1 MLNKQTYF
9 KPTGFYKEKQQNMSG
24 RGRGNKSR
32 KRDLIDAPKITSAP
46 AKISNKGNLP
56 KKLKADAK
64 KSRSTR
70 TPTPPPVVPVHGQFS
85 SSDESEAEEQQNRAV
100 ESSSDD
106 GDGGMSPV
114 EEIPIPEGLGDDDDE
129 GGDEE
134 EEDFSWKCRLLE
146 FIQQYP
152 EVFDKA
158 SPRYKKKNL
167 REAAWEDIA
176 TAMDSDGI

>member
-9 KPTGFYKEKQQNMSG
+9 KPRGFYQIKEEIMSG

-32 KRDLIDAPKITSAP
+32 KRDLIDAPKITSTP

-56 KKLKADAK
+56 QKLKADAK
-64 KSRSTR
+64 KSRSTQ

-85 SSDESEAEEQQNRAV
+85 SSDESKAEEQQNRAV
-100 ESSSDD
+100 ESSSD
-106 GDGGMSPV
+106 DGGMSPV
-114 EEIPIPEGLGDDDDE
+114 EEIPIPEGLGEDDE

-134 EEDFSWKCRLLE
+134 EEDFSWKCHLLE

-167 REAAWEDIA
+167 RQAAWEKIA

>member
-46 AKISNKGNLP
+46 AKIANKGNLP

-64 KSRSTR
+64 KSSRSTPTP
-70 TPTPPPVVPVHGQFS
+70 TPTPPPVVHNDLS
-85 SSDESEAEEQQNRAV
+85 SSEESEAEEKQNREV

-106 GDGGMSPV
+106 GGLSPS
-114 EEIPIPEGLGDDDDE
+114 EEIPVPEGFGDDK

-146 FIQQYP
+146 FIHQYP

-158 SPRYKKKNL
+158 SPRYEKKNL

>member
-1 MLNKQTYF
+1 
-9 KPTGFYKEKQQNMSG
+9 MSG
-24 RGRGNKSR
+24 RGQGNKSR

-46 AKISNKGNLP
+46 TKISNKGSLP

-64 KSRSTR
+64 KSSRSTP
-70 TPTPPPVVPVHGQFS
+70 TPTPPPVVPVHDQFS

-106 GDGGMSPV
+106 GGMSPA
-114 EEIPIPEGLGDDDDE
+114 EEIPVPEGLGDDDDDDE

-152 EVFDKA
+152 EVFGKA
-158 SPRYKKKNL
+158 SPRYKNKKFERSSL
-167 REAAWEDIA
+167 GRDSYS
-176 TAMDSDGI
+176 MD

>member
-9 KPTGFYKEKQQNMSG
+9 KPRGFYQKKEEIMSG

-56 KKLKADAK
+56 KKLKADTK
-64 KSRSTR
+64 KSRSTK
-70 TPTPPPVVPVHGQFS
+70 TLTPPPVVPVHDQFS
-85 SSDESEAEEQQNRAV
+85 SSDESEAEAQQNRAV

-106 GDGGMSPV
+106 GGMSPA
-114 EEIPIPEGLGDDDDE
+114 EEIPVPEGLGDDDE

-134 EEDFSWKCRLLE
+134 EEDFSWKCLLLE
-146 FIQQYP
+146 FIQQDP

-158 SPRYKKKNL
+158 SLRYKKKNL
-167 REAAWEDIA
+167 REAAWEEIA

>member
-1 MLNKQTYF
+1 MLNKHKQTYF
-9 KPTGFYKEKQQNMSG
+9 KPRGFYQKKEEIMSG

-64 KSRSTR
+64 KASRS
-70 TPTPPPVVPVHGQFS
+70 TPTPPPVVPVHDQFS
-85 SSDESEAEEQQNRAV
+85 SSDESEAEEQENRTV

-106 GDGGMSPV
+106 GGMSPA
-114 EEIPIPEGLGDDDDE
+114 EEIAVSEGLGDDDE
-129 GGDEE
+129 GDEE

-152 EVFDKA
+152 KVFDKA
-158 SPRYKKKNL
+158 SLRYKKKNL
-167 REAAWEDIA
+167 REAAWEEIA

>member
-1 MLNKQTYF
+1 
-9 KPTGFYKEKQQNMSG
+9 MSG

-46 AKISNKGNLP
+46 AKIANKGNLP
-56 KKLKADAK
+56 KKLKADVK
-64 KSRSTR
+64 KSSRSTR
-70 TPTPPPVVPVHGQFS
+70 TPTPPPVVH
-85 SSDESEAEEQQNRAV
+85 EE
-100 ESSSDD
+100 
-106 GDGGMSPV
+106 
-114 EEIPIPEGLGDDDDE
+114 
-129 GGDEE
+129 GDEE
-134 EEDFSWKCRLLE
+134 EEDFSWKCHLLE

-167 REAAWEDIA
+167 REAAWEDKA

>member
-9 KPTGFYKEKQQNMSG
+9 KPRGFYPKKEEIMSG
-24 RGRGNKSR
+24 GGRGNKSR
-32 KRDLIDAPKITSAP
+32 KRDLLDAPKITSAP

-70 TPTPPPVVPVHGQFS
+70 TPTPPVVPVHDQFS

-100 ESSSDD
+100 ESSSE
-106 GDGGMSPV
+106 DGGMSPA
-114 EEIPIPEGLGDDDDE
+114 EEIPVPEGLGDDDE

-152 EVFDKA
+152 RFLIKQVQDTK
-158 SPRYKKKNL
+158 RK
-167 REAAWEDIA
+167 I
-176 TAMDSDGI
+176 

>member
-9 KPTGFYKEKQQNMSG
+9 KPTGFYKEKQQNISS
-24 RGRGNKSR
+24 RGRRNKSR

-56 KKLKADAK
+56 KKLKADGNK
-64 KSRSTR
+64 SSRSTP
-70 TPTPPPVVPVHGQFS
+70 TPTPPPVVHDELS
-85 SSDESEAEEQQNRAV
+85 SSDKSEAGEQQNRAV
-100 ESSSDD
+100 ESSSD
-106 GDGGMSPV
+106 GMSPS
-114 EEIPIPEGLGDDDDE
+114 EEIPVPEGFGDDDDE
-129 GGDEE
+129 GGHEE
-134 EEDFSWKCRLLE
+134 EEDFSWKCCLLE

>member
-1 MLNKQTYF
+1 
-9 KPTGFYKEKQQNMSG
+9 MSG

-56 KKLKADAK
+56 TKLKADAK
-64 KSRSTR
+64 KSRSTQ
-70 TPTPPPVVPVHGQFS
+70 TPTPPTVVPVHGQFS
-85 SSDESEAEEQQNRAV
+85 SGDESEAEEQQKRAV
-100 ESSSDD
+100 ESSSKDS
-106 GDGGMSPV
+106 GMSPT

-134 EEDFSWKCRLLE
+134 EEEFSWKCRLLE
-146 FIQQYP
+146 FIQHYP

-167 REAAWEDIA
+167 REAAWEEIA

>member
-1 MLNKQTYF
+1 
-9 KPTGFYKEKQQNMSG
+9 MSG
-24 RGRGNKSR
+24 RGQGNKSR
-32 KRDLIDAPKITSAP
+32 KRDLINAPKITSAP
-46 AKISNKGNLP
+46 AKISNKGSLP

-64 KSRSTR
+64 KSSRSTP
-70 TPTPPPVVPVHGQFS
+70 TPTPPPVVPVHDQFS
-85 SSDESEAEEQQNRAV
+85 SSDESEAEDQQNRAV

-106 GDGGMSPV
+106 GGMSPA
-114 EEIPIPEGLGDDDDE
+114 EEIPVPEGLGDDDDDDE

-152 EVFDKA
+152 EVFGKA

-167 REAAWEDIA
+167 REAAWEEIA